1 MKYWGYEGTWMGS
14 TGVMKYWD
22 GEYWGYEVLGWGVL
36 GL

>member
-1 MKYWGYEGTWMGS
+1 MKYLDGEYWGYEVLGMGS

-22 GEYWGYEVLGWGVL
+22 GGVL